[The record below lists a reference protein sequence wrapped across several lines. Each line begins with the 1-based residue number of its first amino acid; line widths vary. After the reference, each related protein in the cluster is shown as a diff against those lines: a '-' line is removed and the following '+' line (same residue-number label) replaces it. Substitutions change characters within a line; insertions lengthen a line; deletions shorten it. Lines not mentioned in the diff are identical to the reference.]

1 MSTQANSF
9 EEPRFSVPEAP
20 SREHSRP
27 CPPHWLEVVSHLHPK
42 YGGLSAAVPA
52 LSAAVAAASGNLVT
66 LAAFCA
72 EGERIVPA
80 EAGVIDIQHLP
91 LGRRQFRQDITA
103 GERFRSLVANAAA
116 VHIHG
121 LWQHS
126 TAHAAR
132 LARELRIP
140 YVVSAH
146 GMLDRWALGQKRW
159 KKAVYAA
166 LVERPL
172 LRRAACLHALTE
184 AEADD
189 YRRFRLRCP
198 VAVIPNGVTVKADV
212 DAELFLSR
220 FPALRE
226 QRLFL
231 FLGRLHVK
239 KGVHVL
245 CEAWS
250 DVEAHWPD
258 AHLVIAGPDFENTRA
273 ALEGRCAS
281 LGCRRVT
288 FAGMLQGDLKWSALR
303 ASDVFVLPS
312 YSEGLSV
319 SVLEAMGMGLP
330 VIVTR
335 QCNVPE
341 VRIRDCGWEIDPDRD
356 ALGSAIEECLGA
368 PATRLAAMG
377 GNGRELV
384 ESHFSWS
391 RVGRQMAAVYGW
403 IAGGSKPNGVF
414 AGERDEAVWD
424 TARKGVSA

>member
-1 MSTQANSF
+1 M
-9 EEPRFSVPEAP
+9 
-20 SREHSRP
+20 
-27 CPPHWLEVVSHLHPK
+27 PHWLEVVSHLHPK

-52 LSAAVAAASGNLVT
+52 LGAAVAAASGNAVT

-72 EGERIVPA
+72 ERERIVPA
-80 EAGVIDIQHLP
+80 EAGSIGVQYLP
-91 LGRRQFRQDITA
+91 LGRRQFAQDTSA
-103 GERFRSLVANAAA
+103 EVRLRSLIADAAA

-126 TAHAAR
+126 TVHAAR
-132 LARELRIP
+132 LARELRRP

-146 GMLDRWALGQKRW
+146 GMLDRWALDQKRW

-189 YRRFRLRCP
+189 YRRFGLRGP
-198 VAVIPNGVTVKADV
+198 VAVIPNGVTVRADV
-212 DAELFLSR
+212 DTELFLNH
-220 FPALRE
+220 FPFLRG

-250 DVEAHWPD
+250 DLEARWPD

-273 ALEGRCAS
+273 SVEARCAV
-281 LGCRRVT
+281 LGCKRVT
-288 FAGMLQGDLKWSALR
+288 LAGMLEGDVKWSALR
-303 ASDVFVLPS
+303 ASHAFLLPS

-335 QCNVPE
+335 QCNLPE
-341 VRIRDCGWEIDPDRD
+341 VRMRDCGWEIEPDRD
-356 ALGSAIEECLGA
+356 ELRSAIEECLQA
-368 PATRLAAMG
+368 PASRLSAMG
-377 GNGRELV
+377 VNGRELV
-384 ESHFSWS
+384 ESRYSWS
-391 RVGRQMAAVYGW
+391 RVGSQMATVYGW
-403 IAGGSKPNGVF
+403 LAGGSKPTGVF
-414 AGERDEAVWD
+414 AGERDESVWG
-424 TARKGVSA
+424 TARKGASA